1 MKIRRGSLTHYIFLV
16 VFTILFMII
25 LYPIL
30 DLIICKF
37 FTHSRFIYTA
47 KEYILKPILHGL
59 CIGSGLFFVDISRMK
74 K

>member
-1 MKIRRGSLTHYIFLV
+1 MKIRRGSFTHYILLV
-16 VFTILFMII
+16 VCTILLMII

-37 FTHSRFIYTA
+37 FTHGKFIYTF
-47 KEYILKPILHGL
+47 KEYILKPIMHGL
-59 CIGSGLFFVDISRMK
+59 CIGSGLFFVDVSRIK